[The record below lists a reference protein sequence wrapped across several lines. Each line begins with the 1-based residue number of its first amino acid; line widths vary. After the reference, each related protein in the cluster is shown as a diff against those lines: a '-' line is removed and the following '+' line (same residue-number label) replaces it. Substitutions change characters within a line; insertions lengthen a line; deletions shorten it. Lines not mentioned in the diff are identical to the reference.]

1 MSTKKCYV
9 CCETK
14 DKSEFF
20 FDNKEKTKLQSKC
33 KSCHN
38 KLKKKTRSK
47 PILRIIQ
54 NQKRRVRMLCTNKGF
69 KKTVNFDLIFGIDR
83 DGFKTYLENLFYGEI
98 TWENYPDKIWEVD
111 HIVPLSSVETFD
123 DVIKLCHYS
132 NLQPLLIE
140 DHKKKTRPPSKIEPK
155 I

>member
-14 DKSEFF
+14 DRTEFF

-38 KLKKKTRSK
+38 KLKKKRRK
-47 PILRIIQ
+47 EDVVLRIIQ
-54 NQKRRVRMLCTNKGF
+54 TQKTRVRIVCNQKKL
-69 KKTVNFDLIFGIDR
+69 KKISTFNEIFGIDKN
-83 DGFKTYLENLFYGEI
+83 GFKTYLENLFYGGI

-111 HIVPLSSVETFD
+111 HITPLSTVETFE
-123 DVIKLCHYS
+123 DVVKLCHYS

-140 DHKKKTRPPSKIEPK
+140 DHKKKTNQVNKG
-155 I
+155 